1 MCWEEIGRQL
11 QGAEKYEIQSGNQLI
26 KIRSFFARTRQEP
39 TNGYARD
46 RYLPT
51 TAAVQPPKRKK
62 LGPSDDEF
70 RWRVQM
76 ETFRGG
82 TGDLQ
87 MAAVDLQRRDGGP
100 PNGGVLPKA
109 VTANEGPSEVG
120 RRRDGSSARHYKARV
135 GGRRSCSG
143 GQYERVG
150 RSSARKRKERR
161 RAE

>member
-11 QGAEKYEIQSGNQLI
+11 QGAEKYESQSGNQLI

-39 TNGYARD
+39 TNEYARD

-82 TGDLQ
+82 TRDLQ

-100 PNGGVLPKA
+100 SNGG
-109 VTANEGPSEVG
+109 GPSKGCDDRRGTFRG
-120 RRRDGSSARHYKARV
+120 RTTTRWEFGSALQ
-135 GGRRSCSG
+135 G
-143 GQYERVG
+143 
-150 RSSARKRKERR
+150 
-161 RAE
+161 